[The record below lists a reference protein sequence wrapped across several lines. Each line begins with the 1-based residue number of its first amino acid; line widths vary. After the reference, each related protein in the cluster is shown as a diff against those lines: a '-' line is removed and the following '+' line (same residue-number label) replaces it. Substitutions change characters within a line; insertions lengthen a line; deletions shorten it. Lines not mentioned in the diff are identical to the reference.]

1 MATSYHWTPEED
13 KQLLQLVQEHGAK
26 DWRRIAEDVPGR
38 DRAQCRNRWHDKV
51 NPDINHGPWSEDED
65 KILMDNHKE
74 LGSKWSKYRTLLPGR
89 TYLAIRDRW
98 NSKSFQRKY
107 TSGYPIPGRIR
118 SVRKVVSR
126 STSRGNP
133 SLHFAAFGGPSVGGW
148 RRLQSLRQIYARIS
162 H

>member
-89 TYLAIRDRW
+89 TYLAIRVRW
-98 NSKSFQRKY
+98 RNLMKRSKYLSFQVECSNLPLTFSILCLLVVLRRECFK
-107 TSGYPIPGRIR
+107 GRACNILLLD
-118 SVRKVVSR
+118 
-126 STSRGNP
+126 T
-133 SLHFAAFGGPSVGGW
+133 
-148 RRLQSLRQIYARIS
+148 
-162 H
+162 

>member
-38 DRAQCRNRWHDKV
+38 DRAQCRERWHNHL

-65 KILMDNHKE
+65 KILMDNHKT

-89 TYLAIRDRW
+89 TYQAIRKRW
-98 NSKSFQRKY
+98 GSLMRSKYLSFQVACSNLPLTFSILCLLVVLRRECFK
-107 TSGYPIPGRIR
+107 GR
-118 SVRKVVSR
+118 V
-126 STSRGNP
+126 GNILP
-133 SLHFAAFGGPSVGGW
+133 LDT
-148 RRLQSLRQIYARIS
+148 
-162 H
+162 